1 MRVLM
6 ISNYFPPNYAGGAEL
21 SAFNACYGLRNRGE
35 DCAVLSINGRLP
47 EEVDQQRVY
56 RGVPVQEVG
65 YRVRRPKAGWQV
77 FDPRVY
83 RRVLCE
89 IRRFRPDVVHVHNV
103 SGTSLAPFLACRRL
117 AVPVVLTLHDYWL
130 LCPNNMLYRADG
142 TLCDP
147 GARSGSCRRC
157 FRRYDFWGNIPGR
170 RRVFSWAA
178 RGVSLFV
185 SPSQALIDLHV
196 AAGYARRRF
205 RLLRN
210 GILREH
216 FQQPSTDCLRE
227 VAEDRGLSKTL
238 LFAGAIVES
247 KGMATLIQAL
257 PLLERYV
264 DRLCLLVAGWG
275 DQQFV
280 NALQRHTPS
289 PVRMLGKVPFYEM
302 GTLYSA
308 ADLTLVPSVWYDN
321 SPTVI
326 YESLLGGTPVLGSAI
341 GGIPELIREGE
352 TGYLVP
358 AGDPVALTEGVVDHF
373 ARAPLE
379 RRHMRRRCTQYAR
392 QQFDID
398 VHLGGLLSIYR
409 EASGKQ
415 SAQEEG

>member
-1 MRVLM
+1 
-6 ISNYFPPNYAGGAEL
+6 
-21 SAFNACYGLRNRGE
+21 
-35 DCAVLSINGRLP
+35 
-47 EEVDQQRVY
+47 
-56 RGVPVQEVG
+56 
-65 YRVRRPKAGWQV
+65 
-77 FDPRVY
+77 
-83 RRVLCE
+83 
-89 IRRFRPDVVHVHNV
+89 
-103 SGTSLAPFLACRRL
+103 
-117 AVPVVLTLHDYWL
+117 
-130 LCPNNMLYRADG
+130 
-142 TLCDP
+142 
-147 GARSGSCRRC
+147 
-157 FRRYDFWGNIPGR
+157 
-170 RRVFSWAA
+170 
-178 RGVSLFV
+178 VSLFV

-210 GILREH
+210 GILHEH
-216 FQQPSTDCLRE
+216 FAQPSTDRVRD
-227 VAEDRGLSKTL
+227 VAQDRGLYRSL

-247 KGMATLIQAL
+247 KGVATLLRAL

-275 DQQFV
+275 DQVFV
-280 NALQRHTPS
+280 NALQRHAPS

-326 YESLLGGTPVLGSAI
+326 YESLLGGTPVLASAI

-358 AGDPVALTEGVVDHF
+358 AGDPVALAEGVIQHF
-373 ARAPLE
+373 ARSPLE
-379 RRHMRRRCTQYAR
+379 RRRMRLRCTLDGR

-398 VHLGGLLSIYR
+398 VHLDGLLPVYR
-409 EASGKQ
+409 EAVDKQ